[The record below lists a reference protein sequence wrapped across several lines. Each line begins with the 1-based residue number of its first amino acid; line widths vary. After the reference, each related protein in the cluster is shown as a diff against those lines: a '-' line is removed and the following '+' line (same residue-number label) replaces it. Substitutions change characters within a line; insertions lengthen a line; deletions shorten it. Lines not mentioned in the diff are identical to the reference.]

1 MLLWVLLP
9 FCIRVWDYPNK
20 QKRTRPGRSRIWLF
34 SGSVAT
40 LPMLAT
46 IAFPPFSV
54 LLSKRFQETKRPPE
68 TSVYDYLRNTSLKR
82 KQPAK
87 CQNRFIS
94 ALRHTFN
101 FHHPTMRLHNLLYK
115 QKPQPMPQVQ
125 PFIGA
130 FHVMRFFF
138 QLSQFFSGHTYT
150 IVRNY
155 DRNFFRWTIK
165 GQENIAS
172 LRIVVDAV
180 LHQVTDSPRNQTG
193 VTVYNCG
200 FRFGRNFN
208 LDRMF
213 LTDTCIEQ
221 IRCIGAQ

>member
-1 MLLWVLLP
+1 MLLP

-115 QKPQPMPQVQ
+115 QKPQSMPQVQ

-130 FHVMRFFF
+130 FHIVWLFF
-138 QLSQFFSGHTYT
+138 QCSDVFLSGYPKSLYQDAGTAGQKIYGSGVEKAAPGGTKNT
-150 IVRNY
+150 G
-155 DRNFFRWTIK
+155 FFR
-165 GQENIAS
+165 GCRRAARC
-172 LRIVVDAV
+172 LY
-180 LHQVTDSPRNQTG
+180 LFSPK
-193 VTVYNCG
+193 
-200 FRFGRNFN
+200 
-208 LDRMF
+208 
-213 LTDTCIEQ
+213 
-221 IRCIGAQ
+221 